1 MVAEALLP
9 TWTGIERERAMA
21 RDDAQSDGNFSADAP
36 RKPGDPESLRRLL
49 DQTELLEAFDE
60 AARRRFGKMISDAAV
75 GTGKHRWMY

>member
-1 MVAEALLP
+1 
-9 TWTGIERERAMA
+9 MA
-21 RDDAQSDGNFSADAP
+21 RDDAQSDRNFSADVP
-36 RKPGDPESLRRLL
+36 RKPGDTESLWRLL

>member
-1 MVAEALLP
+1 
-9 TWTGIERERAMA
+9 MA
-21 RDDAQSDGNFSADAP
+21 RDDAQSDGNFSAGAP
-36 RKPGDPESLRRLL
+36 RKPGDTESLGRLL